1 MSLDYLGYV
10 GGMYGTMDGAF
21 GFLGAY
27 FSSTLFFSTFCASLF
42 LYKKKS
48 ESENELEVNKNESEI

>member
-10 GGMYGTMDGAF
+10 GGMFGTMDGAF
-21 GFLGAY
+21 GFIGAY

-42 LYKKKS
+42 VYRKKS
-48 ESENELEVNKNESEI
+48 DENKKY